1 MNARWQAFSARYAAL
16 NRREQTMVAMAVV
29 LAAGMGGFTAWVDS
43 PKTRAATLEKQIV
56 QQQLEATALRTQ
68 VAELKARITDPDAA
82 RKAALVDARAQLA
95 ALDRDRKTYNSILVP
110 PQRVPQLLQ
119 SLLARHRGL
128 ELIDMR
134 TLEPASL
141 LARRPARAEGA
152 MDAAGPP
159 ASAAQPKNGGIF
171 RHGIE
176 IRVAGGYA
184 DLLAYVAELERSP
197 QKLLWEKMSLVVKEY
212 PRSELTLTVYTLSL
226 DSTWLV
232 V

>member
-1 MNARWQAFSARYAAL
+1 MNAHWQALSTRFAAY
-16 NRREQTMVAMAVV
+16 NRRERAMVAVAVV
-29 LAAGMGGFTAWVDS
+29 LVAGMGGYTAWVDS
-43 PKTRAATLEKQIV
+43 PRMRTAILERQIA
-56 QQQLEATALRTQ
+56 QQRQEASTLRTQ
-68 VAELKARITDPDAA
+68 VVELNARMTDPDVA
-82 RKAALVDARAQLA
+82 RKAALADVRAQLA
-95 ALDRDRKTYNSILVP
+95 ALDRDRKAYDSILVP
-110 PQRVPQLLQ
+110 PQQAPQLLQ

-141 LARRPARAEGA
+141 IPRLVKADGA
-152 MDAAGPP
+152 MEAAGPP
-159 ASAAQPKNGGIF
+159 VSVAKVRAGGIY

-176 IRVAGGYA
+176 IKVAGSYG

-197 QKLLWEKMSLVVKEY
+197 QKLLWERMSLLVKEY
-212 PRSELTLTVYTLSL
+212 PRGELTLTVYTLSL